1 MSSVCKK
8 KLMYTRAKADPILAA
23 VMADIHR
30 TAQKPPPGFRTCEQ
44 WAVKWGLKSRE
55 RAMLYIRR
63 AEKLGLLVEK
73 RFRVITK
80 GRLTTLSHYGPSKAS

>member
-1 MSSVCKK
+1 
-8 KLMYTRAKADPILAA
+8 
-23 VMADIHR
+23 
-30 TAQKPPPGFRTCEQ
+30 
-44 WAVKWGLKSRE
+44 
-55 RAMLYIRR
+55 MLYIRR